1 MSGETSKII
10 LASITESKSLSKYR
24 ESNKLLKSAKIKK
37 NALIDFNKKYNYL
50 DNDLNMNVFKS
61 QFLNNFNYYFNIG
74 KTKIYKDINSN
85 INNNNTI
92 KEDDSDDSDI
102 FYYKQYKE
110 FYEAV
115 KKLIISKNNK
125 SIDNPNQYII
135 KEIEKL
141 ISLKKEFSIKRR
153 RSNKFDNN
161 MLKISSFRYKCISD
175 NNESNIGKSNIYLN
189 EKEGKNKI
197 ILVTKTIDGRSKQKQ
212 LDIKQN
218 KRYQLNKIFSKQNEK
233 IKLNESFDFNK
244 NNLINSVN
252 IMPEILPPE
261 SMYKIF
267 IYCIKQFDYE
277 KKIYDKYINKEDFK
291 ILEQFARKLNDYIKK
306 FYKLCKA
313 KCQK

>member
-1 MSGETSKII
+1 
-10 LASITESKSLSKYR
+10 
-24 ESNKLLKSAKIKK
+24 
-37 NALIDFNKKYNYL
+37 
-50 DNDLNMNVFKS
+50 MNVFKS